1 MKKIYET
8 YNHAKVHLRYHLIFS
23 TKYRR
28 NCLDNI
34 KDDLIEVLFEI
45 EKRSKFKIKEVGIDK
60 NHIHLL
66 IKTPPTISISQIV
79 RRIKSMSTNMLW
91 KKKSEYL
98 EKYYWKNRVLWTHG
112 YFCSTVG
119 EMSEETIITYIK
131 KQG

>member
-1 MKKIYET
+1 M
-8 YNHAKVHLRYHLIFS
+8 
-23 TKYRR
+23 
-28 NCLDNI
+28 DNI